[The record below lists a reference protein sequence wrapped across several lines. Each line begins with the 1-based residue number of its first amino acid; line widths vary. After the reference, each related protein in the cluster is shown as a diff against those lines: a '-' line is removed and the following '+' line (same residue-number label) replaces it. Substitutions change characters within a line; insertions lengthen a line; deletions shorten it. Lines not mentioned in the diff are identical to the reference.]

1 MSETPATINATRTS
15 LRIVQLIREN
25 EGARVVELLDDLDVS
40 KSTVHAHLN
49 TLRECGY
56 VTKRGEIYHVGLHPF
71 HLGQH
76 ARTRDQRYQLAR
88 KKTVEVAESLRYAVD
103 FDVETNGR
111 MISVFHQA
119 APSTEIGFEAG
130 AYFYVHT
137 SATGKATLALLSDD
151 RIDAIIEEWG
161 MPVMTDETITERSA
175 LRADIQLA
183 RERGF
188 GLVDEEWLEGHR
200 AIGVA
205 VRSPDGRPF
214 GALSAGGPKYRLTD
228 ETIHSEVAPAL
239 KDAAAAL
246 EDEIS
251 DAYP

>member
-1 MSETPATINATRTS
+1 MGENPATINATRTS
-15 LRIVQLIREN
+15 LRIVQLIREKN
-25 EGARVVELLDDLDVS
+25 GARVVDLLDDLDVS
-40 KSTVHAHLN
+40 KTTVHAHLN

-56 VTKRGEIYHVGLHPF
+56 VTKQGEIYHVGLHLF

-76 ARTRDQRYQLAR
+76 ARTRDRRYLLAR
-88 KKTVEVAESLRYAVD
+88 KKTVDVAESLRYAVD

-119 APSTEIGFEAG
+119 DSSTEIGFEAG
-130 AYFYVHT
+130 AYFHMHT
-137 SATGKATLALLSDD
+137 SATGKATLALLSED

-161 MPVMTDETITERSA
+161 MPAETDETITERSA
-175 LRADIQLA
+175 LRADVQRT
-183 RERGF
+183 RERGY

-200 AIGVA
+200 AVGVA
-205 VRSPDGRPF
+205 VRLPDDRPF

-228 ETIHSEVAPAL
+228 ETIRSDVAPAL
-239 KDAAAAL
+239 KDAAATL
-246 EDEIS
+246 EEQIS